1 MPKRVTIPVLIALLL
16 AGIGYFRMSA
26 TSPSQQAAA
35 LCIEGDEA
43 LLRADDEGALAAY
56 RKARDKDPDNPQSHL
71 GIARVQIRRR
81 QFVQAARTLRSVV
94 SLAGDDAETWIA
106 LARVFRDA
114 RAFEQGISVY
124 SKAIELAPE
133 RTELLIELG
142 NLYSS
147 WEHKGLHEVEAEKC
161 YRQAEALWPDDP
173 RIHAGLGRLFSLQ
186 SAYDSAAVR
195 LRQALRHK
203 PEDPE
208 LLTDFA
214 EVAILRGTPQKAPP
228 YLRQALTADPYHPRA
243 RYFLGRTYLMVGQKA
258 EADREFAIFK
268 RQKKVWDQ
276 IQSLEKS
283 AAERP
288 TAEAYQML
296 SHLYARMDRDSLAAE
311 RLRRA
316 TALDPMVT
324 IPQEVDQ
331 TGAF

>member
-16 AGIGYFRMSA
+16 AGIGYFWMSA
-26 TSPSQQAAA
+26 ASPSRQAAA
-35 LCIEGDEA
+35 LCTAGDEA

-56 RKARDKDPDNPQSHL
+56 RKARDKDPDNPRGHL

-81 QFVQAARTLRSVV
+81 RFVQAARTLKPVV
-94 SLAGDDAETWIA
+94 ALAGNDAETWVA
-106 LARVFRDA
+106 LARLLRDA
-114 RAFEQGISVY
+114 RALEQGIPVY

-147 WEHKGLHEVEAEKC
+147 WGHKGLHVVEAEKC
-161 YRQAEALWPDDP
+161 YRRAEALRPDDP
-173 RIHAGLGRLFSLQ
+173 RIHTGLGRLFSLQ
-186 SAYDSAAVR
+186 GTYDSAAVR
-195 LRQALRHK
+195 LKQALRHK

-214 EVAILRGTPQKAPP
+214 EVAILRGTPRKAPP
-228 YLRQALTADPYHPRA
+228 YLRQALAADPYHPRA
-243 RYFLGRTYLMVGQKA
+243 RYFLGRTYLMVGQEA
-258 EADREFAIFK
+258 EADREFAVFK

-296 SHLYARMDRDSLAAE
+296 SHLYARMGRDSLAAQ

-316 TALDPMVT
+316 TALNPMVT